1 MVVPIFF
8 LLDEKT
14 LPTIHLSIPEWM
26 YEELKRKA
34 EDMGIQVTDLVKFY
48 IKNGM
53 EGKNEES
60 PRNENT
66 EKLEESVTYLEA
78 RVAQLDLLVM
88 ELVRKLKVLEESEDD
103 EQVEIDQ

>member
-1 MVVPIFF
+1 M
-8 LLDEKT
+8 
-14 LPTIHLSIPEWM
+14 PTIHLSIPEWM

>member
-1 MVVPIFF
+1 M
-8 LLDEKT
+8 
-14 LPTIHLSIPEWM
+14 PTIHLSLPEWM

-53 EGKNEES
+53 EGGNQENS
-60 PRNENT
+60 RNEKT
-66 EKLEESVTYLEA
+66 EKLEESVAYLEA

-88 ELVRKLKVLEESEDD
+88 ELVRRLKVIEEGADE
-103 EQVEIDQ
+103 EQVE

>member
-1 MVVPIFF
+1 
-8 LLDEKT
+8 
-14 LPTIHLSIPEWM
+14 M